1 MVAILIMS
9 EKLGTLSLF
18 KIKIFWDKGYD
29 VVNFAPDV
37 TNKILSRELNN
48 IVEVVM
54 WEKFGNSSISMR
66 EVIITSILQGFD
78 QKNKF
83 SEGCSCFK
91 YNNFGLTLGMALKLW
106 YKDYN

>member
-1 MVAILIMS
+1 MMS
-9 EKLGTLSLF
+9 AKLATLGLF

-29 VVNFAPDV
+29 VINFAPDV

-54 WEKFGNSSISMR
+54 WQKFGNSSISMR

-78 QKNKF
+78 QKNHF
-83 SEGCSCFK
+83 FWGVV
-91 YNNFGLTLGMALKLW
+91 LH
-106 YKDYN
+106 

>member
-1 MVAILIMS
+1 MVAILMMS

-48 IVEVVM
+48 IVECEKNLATLAFL
-54 WEKFGNSSISMR
+54 WEKLS
-66 EVIITSILQGFD
+66 
-78 QKNKF
+78 
-83 SEGCSCFK
+83 
-91 YNNFGLTLGMALKLW
+91 
-106 YKDYN
+106 